1 MSKRKM
7 IGNVYIQQIQTI
19 RMGVKTLILDRI
31 LQVIVRDKE
40 DHSILVNG

>member
-31 LQVIVRDKE
+31 
-40 DHSILVNG
+40 